1 MPDQPLNGPAQ
12 REVFLSVV
20 FPSDL
25 PLCRLWCAHF
35 FPARER
41 GRPSFL
47 ERAAGVPSE
56 HRFRAPTHG
65 SEMVKVSPEP
75 VEGRARPPGAPPHD
89 RPARR
94 RVSQNPRRDELR
106 ESQTSEILRK
116 IRGSCH
122 SPLRQGRVSRQSRH
136 SDPTRFVVSR
146 PDSRIVEFAQE
157 PPPPRSA
164 GLRSGRLPCIQLR
177 RSLSNPS
184 VAEPQPKRS
193 ADILVRQNSSRS
205 ADILV
210 GLGRVLFPKRT
221 RMSALQKS

>member
-94 RVSQNPRRDELR
+94 P
-106 ESQTSEILRK
+106 
-116 IRGSCH
+116 
-122 SPLRQGRVSRQSRH
+122 
-136 SDPTRFVVSR
+136 DPTRFVVSR

-164 GLRSGRLPCIQLR
+164 GLRSGRLPCIQQR